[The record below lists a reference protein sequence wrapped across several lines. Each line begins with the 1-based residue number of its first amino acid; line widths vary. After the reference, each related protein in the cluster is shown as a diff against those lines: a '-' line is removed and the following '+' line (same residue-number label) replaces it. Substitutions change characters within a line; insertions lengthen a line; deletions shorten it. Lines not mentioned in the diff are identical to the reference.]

1 MDEIVALLKAGIPP
15 SLLLDLA
22 LPDPHSEELYA
33 VELEDA
39 GH

>member
-22 LPDPHSEELYA
+22 CPDPHSAELYET
-33 VELEDA
+33 ELQDA

>member
-1 MDEIVALLKAGIPP
+1 MDEVVALLEAGIPL

-22 LPDPHSEELYA
+22 GPDPHSEELYA
-33 VELEDA
+33 VESGDP